1 VLEALCTSLNLAI
14 CELWVPDPAASA
26 SLLQLAVCDAPLAR
40 YRGAPANQLAD
51 ALRSRA
57 KSARPVWKTQQPAW
71 ITDAATDP
79 TFLRRQAVAGLGLCT
94 AYAFPI
100 LTCNGCGGVVTLF
113 SRHRILPDLPLFE
126 MAALIGRHIG
136 DLMQSM
142 QAEEQARFLA
152 VIVEASED
160 AVLSATVDGVV
171 TSWNPAAEQLF
182 GFSAQEAVGAR
193 INLIIPEDR
202 LEERNDYAAKLGRG
216 ERVKTFETER
226 LTKAG
231 RRVPVSLSVSG
242 IRDAIGNV
250 VGIAA
255 IARNISDRKRF
266 EAELQARLQ
275 QQQAIAE
282 LGQAA
287 LRREGF

>member
-14 CELWVPDPAASA
+14 CELSVPDPQHRHLFCSWLYAMPD
-26 SLLQLAVCDAPLAR
+26 LPGIEELRRINLQMRFGPGQGLPGR
-40 YRGAPANQLAD
+40 
-51 ALRSRA
+51 
-57 KSARPVWKTQQPAW
+57 VWKTQQPAW

-136 DLMQSM
+136 DLMQRM

-202 LEERNDYAAKLGRG
+202 LEERNDYAAKLGRS